1 MPETTTPNPLT
12 NTLPAITDVMEG
24 PMNAFSATG
33 GFDMEAGFKT
43 IVPLEQA
50 QINSF
55 DVTDSLQ
62 ILLDRTVFNTK
73 LGLYDASSQVFTN
86 DSITIDV
93 ADLQG
98 ALSSVAQIVSTG
110 AYTDMYKNFKEY
122 VLTYFGVPTGFASLF
137 SESTLFDLSMN
148 DKDTI
153 FGLLKAT
160 GGSATGDSAE
170 ADDIS
175 LNYIRDL
182 SGSITISNITQLLR
196 FAVDTDLFGNRTPP
210 AADSGTGGDETAID
224 SQNNTSNYGVGDG
237 FIEGDLIFVP
247 AGTQIT
253 LDLDIS
259 PELYTTPFNNPN
271 TSTSSTF
278 IGANGTALNA
288 LTASQDTIFS
298 NIESSGVFSS
308 TSTVTRNSVRRVL
321 KAPLLIRLVNTANLP
336 VA

>member
-1 MPETTTPNPLT
+1 MPETTTPDPLT
-12 NTLPAITDVMEG
+12 NTLPAITEEIIG
-24 PMNAFSATG
+24 TMNAFSATG

-62 ILLDRTVFNTK
+62 IVLDRTMFNTK
-73 LGLYDASSQVFTN
+73 LGTYDVSAQVFAN

-93 ADLQG
+93 TDLQL
-98 ALSSVAQIVSTG
+98 ALSSAAQIVSTG
-110 AYTDMYKNFKEY
+110 AYTDMYKNFKDY
-122 VLTYFGVPTGFASLF
+122 VLTYFGVPSGFASLF
-137 SESTLFDLSMN
+137 TEATLFDLSMN
-148 DKDTI
+148 DQLTI

-160 GGSATGDSAE
+160 GGTATGDSAE
-170 ADDIS
+170 ADDITT
-175 LNYIRDL
+175 NYIRDL

-210 AADSGTGGDETAID
+210 AADSGTGGDETAVD
-224 SQNNTSNYGVGDG
+224 ANNTSNYGVGDG

-259 PELYTTPFNNPN
+259 PELYISPFNNPN

-288 LTASQDTIFS
+288 LTTSQNAIFS
-298 NIESSGVFSS
+298 SIESDGVFSS